1 MRCASAAA
9 EPWPLAC
16 TTMVYLADYA
26 MLLCRTL
33 LFLEEHLYQFRNA
46 GDTYAVYRQANRE
59 RSCVYPMTEP
69 IIVPDSARRASDQQ
83 PIAAIGQSFDLYEWS
98 GSGPDYLH
106 VHYADD
112 EAWHIL
118 EGTLTFRFR
127 DRHIEA
133 PAGTTVFVPAGVP
146 HTYFEAAG
154 ATRYLIILTP
164 RLRDLIAA
172 LHAAPREQHDL
183 IMSQFESAIVE

>member
-1 MRCASAAA
+1 MS
-9 EPWPLAC
+9 EPL
-16 TTMVYLADYA
+16 
-26 MLLCRTL
+26 
-33 LFLEEHLYQFRNA
+33 
-46 GDTYAVYRQANRE
+46 
-59 RSCVYPMTEP
+59 
-69 IIVPDSARRASDQQ
+69 IVPDSGSHARGQQ

-127 DRHIEA
+127 DRQVEA
-133 PAGTTVFVPAGVP
+133 PAGTSVFVPAGVP
-146 HTYFEAAG
+146 HAYFEAAG

-172 LHAAPREQHDL
+172 LHAARPDQHDA
-183 IMSQFESAIVE
+183 IMRQFESAIVE